1 MGCTRQPMNQVTR
14 FPLPPSRVFVLT
26 ADQKKSGLCDKIG
39 IFLSQFFMLP
49 GARVRTPLTKNASV
63 LWTRLAIKSFLS
75 IQSVTL
81 NAFSFY
87 LSMNRTKTQLKKSKD
102 SPHTDVPSRQYFK
115 TSHLRW
121 LKAVSSTLQDVG
133 DVSLLPLIINWC
145 CNHGI
150 KKLPNQA
157 PMNTL
162 VSFSWHSRLPWQQ
175 YDLLKTHLILALNTY
190 I

>member
-1 MGCTRQPMNQVTR
+1 MYPTAHEPSHTLPFATLQSLRSYCWPKEKRALRQDWNFLVSVFHAARSTRSDT
-14 FPLPPSRVFVLT
+14 S
-26 ADQKKSGLCDKIG
+26 DQK
-39 IFLSQFFMLP
+39 
-49 GARVRTPLTKNASV
+49 RVGFVDEISNKKFPKYTKRDLNAS
-63 LWTRLAIKSFLS
+63 
-75 IQSVTL
+75 
-81 NAFSFY
+81 SFY